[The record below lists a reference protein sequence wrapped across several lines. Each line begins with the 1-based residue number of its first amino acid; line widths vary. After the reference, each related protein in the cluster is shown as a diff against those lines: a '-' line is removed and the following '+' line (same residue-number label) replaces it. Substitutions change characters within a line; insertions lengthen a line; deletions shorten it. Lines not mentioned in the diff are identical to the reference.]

1 MTVALARKLPKVD
14 FETYLE
20 IEANANNRHEYWNGL
35 VYAMAGGT
43 DNHSAIGIAAVI
55 AFVRLLE
62 SKSCYVRNSDL
73 KIETPNSQSA
83 FYPDLSIHC
92 GQKPSGTAITAKS
105 PTLILEVLSPSTR
118 GFDLTVKRD
127 EYFRIPT
134 LRHYLTL
141 DSESIEA
148 RLYTRDANQTWP
160 KEPQIFTDLKTLIPL
175 SALQI
180 KVKLKDLYAQT
191 DLLA

>member
-1 MTVALARKLPKVD
+1 MTVALAQSLPKVD

-20 IEANANNRHEYWNGL
+20 IEANASNRHEYWNGL
-35 VYAMAGGT
+35 VYAMVGGT
-43 DNHSAIGIAAVI
+43 DNHSGISIAAI
-55 AFVRLLE
+55 ATFVSLLE

-73 KIETPNSQSA
+73 KIETPGSRAA

-92 GQKPSGTAITAKS
+92 DQKPTGKAITAKF
-105 PTLILEVLSPSTR
+105 PTLILEVLSPTTR
-118 GFDLTVKRD
+118 SYDLTTKRK
-127 EYFRIPT
+127 EYFRIPS

-160 KEPQIFTDLKTLIPL
+160 KDPQVFTDPKALISL
-175 SALQI
+175 SALRV
-180 KVKLKDLYAQT
+180 KVRLKDLYAQT